1 MAHPRILVIAS
12 NLQTA
17 HALSGVLIDQD
28 ATDLEYQTVSA
39 ADAVAFLR
47 ESITSNTVPR
57 LIVLGPD
64 VPKPVALAVE
74 MRPLCALCHFLFVR
88 DTNETAK
95 LRHELT
101 WATLIGA
108 HWSLAKTGDPAL
120 PRLARDALKDAQRR
134 SRLRTTLD
142 RVNLQLDAQRSVDS
156 IEYRRQVISEHFL
169 TSFLSQ
175 TRDAI
180 VSLDMRHHVLY
191 WNAGAERLFGLKSA
205 QVSGYPVSRLPFWS
219 EAMSSTL
226 EKIAGKEGTLTEEV
240 GCTVAGKEMMLEIGY
255 SAVRDASG
263 NTVGITLVIRDVSE
277 RHRKLAAERA
287 AHHERAA
294 MLDSERLRLRNFFD
308 QAPGFVAVMQGPR
321 HVIELANRAF
331 YQIIGYRNV
340 IGKAIQD
347 AIPELH
353 GQAFSE
359 LLDEAYTS
367 GESYV
372 DRGMRMTIQRTPDSP
387 MEDVF
392 VDFVVQPIFGQD
404 GEVDGLFCQGH
415 DVTQQK
421 LLQDALLEHQT
432 QLEKMVADR
441 TAELRQVEDQ
451 LRQAQKLDA
460 IGKLTGGVAHD
471 FNNVLQVIGGSLDIL
486 QATFAED
493 AKAVQRLKPA
503 IAAVQRGARLS
514 AQLLAFARRQPL
526 QPVATNMGRI
536 LKDMDSLLR
545 RALGEFIEIETIV
558 SGGLWTVM
566 VDRNQLENAILNLAI
581 NARDAM
587 KEGGRLTLEL
597 CNAMLDDLY
606 AQAHAEVEPGQY
618 VMLAVSD
625 TGTGMLPEVIERAF
639 EPFFTTK
646 REGEGTGLGLSMVYG
661 FVKQSGG
668 HVKIY
673 SEPGHGT
680 SIKIY
685 LPRTHQPE
693 ASVPDLK
700 AGPVVGGSETILV
713 VEDDPEVQHTTVET
727 LSSLGY
733 KVLRANDG
741 QSALSILQSGLA
753 IDLLF
758 TDVVMPGPLRSP
770 DLARQA
776 KLLLPDI
783 AVLFTSGYTQN
794 AIVHGGRLDP
804 GVELLS
810 KPYRREDLAR
820 KIRHMLRNRHQPKEA
835 SASGVSNASYSAP
848 RSAPS
853 HTVPPA
859 SAAEAELKPAD
870 SLRILVVEDNTDSRQ
885 MLCELLSLLGHDVES
900 AGSAEQ
906 AQKQI
911 ERTAFDVLLTDISLP
926 GLSGVDLARE
936 AKAQHPSLVVI
947 FASGYSGTPGV
958 DFPFYS
964 LLKPYDLGTLQEV
977 LAQAAT
983 ALGRLG

>member
-1 MAHPRILVIAS
+1 MAHPRILVIAA
-12 NLQTA
+12 NLQA
-17 HALSGVLIDQD
+17 ANALSSALIDVG
-28 ATDLEYQTVSA
+28 ATDTEYNPVSV

-47 ESITSNTVPR
+47 ESITGNTAPLLVV
-57 LIVLGPD
+57 IGPD
-64 VPKPVALAVE
+64 VLKPVALAVE
-74 MRPLCALCHFLFVR
+74 LRALCSICHFLFVR
-88 DTNETAK
+88 DADETAK
-95 LRHELT
+95 VRHELT

-120 PRLARDALKDAQRR
+120 PRLVRDALKDAQRR

-142 RVNLQLDAQRSVDS
+142 RVNLQLDAKRNIDS
-156 IEYRRQVISEHFL
+156 IEYRRQAISEHFL

-175 TRDAI
+175 ARDAI
-180 VSLDMRHHVLY
+180 VSLDTRRHVLY
-191 WNAGAERLFGLKSA
+191 WNTGAERLFGLKST
-205 QVSGYPVSRLPFWS
+205 QVIGYPVSQLPFWS
-219 EAMSSTL
+219 ETMTGTL
-226 EKIAGKEGTLTEEV
+226 EKIAGKEGALTEEV
-240 GCTVAGKEMMLEIGY
+240 GCTVTGKEMMLEIGY
-255 SAVRDASG
+255 SAVRDTSG
-263 NTVGITLVIRDVSE
+263 KTVGITLVIRDVSE
-277 RHRKLAAERA
+277 RHRKLVAERA
-287 AHHERAA
+287 AHYERAH
-294 MLDSERLRLRNFFD
+294 MLDSERQRLLNFFD
-308 QAPGFVAVMQGPR
+308 QAPGFIVVMQGPR

-331 YQIIGYRNV
+331 YQIIGYRDV
-340 IGKAIQD
+340 IGKAIQT
-347 AIPELH
+347 AIPELQ
-353 GQAFSE
+353 GQAFFE
-359 LLDEAYTS
+359 LLDEAYAS
-367 GESYV
+367 GEPYV
-372 DRGMRMTIQRTPDSP
+372 DRGMRMTIQRTPDAP
-387 MEDVF
+387 MEHVF
-392 VDFVVQPIFGQD
+392 VDFVIQPVLGQD
-404 GEVDGLFCQGH
+404 GSVEGLFCQGH

-421 LLQDALLEHQT
+421 MLQDALLEHQT
-432 QLEKMVADR
+432 QLEKMVAER
-441 TAELRQVEDQ
+441 TAQLRQVEDQ
-451 LRQAQKLDA
+451 LRQSQKLDA

-471 FNNVLQVIGGSLDIL
+471 FNNVLQVIGGNLEIL
-486 QATFAED
+486 QAIFAKN
-493 AKAVQRLKPA
+493 AQASQRLQVTV
-503 IAAVQRGARLS
+503 AAVERGARLS

-536 LKDMDSLLR
+536 LKDMDALLR
-545 RALGEFIEIETIV
+545 RALGESIEIETIIG
-558 SGGLWTVM
+558 GGLWTVM

-597 CNAMLDDLY
+597 GNAMLDDHY
-606 AQAHAEVEPGQY
+606 AQTHADVQAGQY

-625 TGTGMLPEVIERAF
+625 TGTGMPAEVIERAF

-700 AGPVVGGSETILV
+700 TEPVVGGSETILV
-713 VEDDPEVQHTTVET
+713 VEDDLEVQYTTVET
-727 LSSLGY
+727 LTALGY
-733 KVLRANDG
+733 KVLKANDG

-770 DLARQA
+770 DLARHA
-776 KLLLPDI
+776 KQLLPDI

-820 KIRHMLRNRHQPKEA
+820 KIRHMLRLRRQSPEA
-835 SASGVSNASYSAP
+835 PVKDAPDVGDAASPSAP
-848 RSAPS
+848 DVVS
-853 HTVPPA
+853 PA
-859 SAAEAELKPAD
+859 SPTETGQKTAG

-900 AGSAEQ
+900 AGSAEE
-906 AQKQI
+906 AQVQI
-911 ERTAFDVLLTDISLP
+911 ENTSFDVLLTDISLP
-926 GLSGVDLARE
+926 GLSGVELARQ
-936 AKAQHPSLVVI
+936 AKAQHPSLAII
-947 FASGYSGTPGV
+947 FASGYSNPPGV

-964 LLKPYDLGTLQEV
+964 LLKPYDLDRLREV
-977 LAQAAT
+977 LTQAAT
-983 ALGRLG
+983 TLGRLD